1 MANYMKD
8 VAKMLGVELGQT
20 FKCSNGCH
28 YIFTENG
35 LLYADNTYPN
45 AFSNCELANVLVALL
60 NGDYTIVS
68 EVFKPTF
75 GHYYYL
81 VEPDGSIEQDMWFG
95 DGVDRTYYKIGNC
108 YHSAEAAMANRDKW
122 VRFYLSNKTI
132 EV

>member
-45 AFSNCELANVLVALL
+45 AFSNCALANVLAALL
-60 NGDYTIVS
+60 NGDCVILS
-68 EVFKPTF
+68 ETF
-75 GHYYYL
+75 NPKKGEYYYL
-81 VEPDGSIEQDMWFG
+81 VEPDGTIEYEAWFG
-95 DGVDRTYYKIGNC
+95 DGIDCTYYKIGNC
-108 YHSAEAAMANRDKW
+108 YHSIEDAKANRDKW
-122 VRFYLSNKTI
+122 MRFYSSDKHI